1 MDWRIV
7 ASFREISTLQYM
19 GSKARIVTQVT
30 NAIKSLSPRR
40 VIDLFAGTGS
50 VGFSLKQSL
59 EVISNDLELY
69 AYIINEAILNG
80 CHFTKD
86 DYKVFSDTVNK
97 QYSILKSRFSNLIH
111 EEESYFNSDIPD
123 WKEYK
128 RFCEE
133 TPAVGYETHL
143 PKYHT
148 LNQLIE
154 ALKSGEQLPFNCL
167 FSIYYANT
175 YFGLSQCCEIDAIYT
190 GIQFLEDIRCKNV
203 MKAALMSAM
212 SDNASTTTHFAQYL
226 KVNSQRSCTSL
237 ITKRRRS
244 IRLAFEQKITEFKE
258 LGLLSCKTPNSVC
271 LNMDYLEALDAL
283 DKKSGTVVY
292 ADPPYFKEHYSR
304 YYHVLNTLCL
314 YDYPDVA
321 LNPQT
326 NAPSAGRYRQE
337 RTASDFGKLKQAL
350 PAFEKLIS
358 KCHEK
363 GFDLVISYSSNSI
376 VSIENIVDAMEQY
389 YSVST
394 SEVSLKHSNQGR
406 ALRGAEK
413 VNEYILSGKCRG

>member
-1 MDWRIV
+1 
-7 ASFREISTLQYM
+7 M

-30 NAIKSLSPRR
+30 NAIKDLSPQR
-40 VIDLFAGTGS
+40 VVDLFAGTGS

-59 EVISNDLELY
+59 EVVSNDLELY
-69 AYIINEAILNG
+69 AYTINEAILNG
-80 CHFTKD
+80 CCFAEGD
-86 DYKVFSDTVNK
+86 RAVFFDTVAK
-97 QYSILKSRFSNLIH
+97 QYSILERHFASLIH
-111 EEESYFNSDIPD
+111 EEEGFFNSDIPN

-128 RFCEE
+128 HFCEE

-143 PKYHT
+143 PKYIA

-154 ALKSGEQLPFNCL
+154 ASKSGEKLPFDCL
-167 FSIYYANT
+167 FSIYFGNT
-175 YFGLSQCCEIDAIYT
+175 YFGLSQCCEIDAIYSS
-190 GIQFLEDIRCKNV
+190 IQLLDDVRCRNV

-226 KVNSQRSCTSL
+226 KVNSQRSCSSL
-237 ITKRRRS
+237 IAKRRRS
-244 IRLAFEQKITEFKE
+244 IRLAFEQKIIEFE
-258 LGLLSCKTPNSVC
+258 DLGLLSCESSNSIC
-271 LNMDYLEALDAL
+271 MNTDYLDALDAL
-283 DKKSGTVVY
+283 DEKPGTVVY

-326 NAPSAGRYRQE
+326 KTPSAGRYRQE
-337 RTASDFGKLKQAL
+337 RNASDFGKLKQAL
-350 PAFEKLIS
+350 PAFEKLIF

-376 VSIENIVDAMEQY
+376 VSIEDIVEAMEKY

-394 SEVSLKHSNQGR
+394 NEVSLKHSNQGR

-413 VNEYILSGKCRG
+413 VSEFILSGKCRM